1 MMASHNR
8 QKGAALV
15 IVMALLAGAL
25 LLGVAGMQSA
35 IINEHLAGNYRIVA
49 QANMNAESA
58 YSKIVEENTEST
70 VWGSKSYEQE
80 DIEKMNW
87 EEVNGLGQV
96 VDQCEEETSI
106 CFYFP
111 LIVNGQECFVAFGAV
126 YGGQEEPLAF
136 SDPYFIFVD

>member
-1 MMASHNR
+1 MTLQNR

-25 LLGVAGMQSA
+25 LLGTAGMQSA
-35 IINEHLAGNYRIVA
+35 IINEHWAGNYRIVA

-58 YSKIVEENTEST
+58 YAKAVEENLETIN
-70 VWGSKSYEQE
+70 WGSESYDQN

-87 EEVNGLGQV
+87 ESIKGLGQV
-96 VDQCEEETSI
+96 VDQCEGEAFL

-111 LIVNGQECFVAFGAV
+111 LLVDGKECFVAFGAV
-126 YGGQEEPLAF
+126 YDDQEEPLAF
-136 SDPYFIFVD
+136 RAPYFLFID

>member
-1 MMASHNR
+1 MILQNR

-25 LLGVAGMQSA
+25 LLGTAGMQSA

-58 YSKIVEENTEST
+58 YAKAVEENLETIN
-70 VWGSKSYEQE
+70 WGSESYDQN

-87 EEVNGLGQV
+87 ESIKGLGQV
-96 VDQCEEETSI
+96 VDQCEGETFL

-111 LIVNGQECFVAFGAV
+111 LLVDGKECFVAFGAV
-126 YGGQEEPLAF
+126 YDDQEEPLAF
-136 SDPYFIFVD
+136 SDPYFLFID